1 MSLVQGFEIFA
12 RSFVETKEA
21 DEVAEEA
28 DGEEDIEEK
37 TTRAGTSDETA
48 EGKPLKQDESVQSSI
63 DEECPSQGWD
73 EHAKESE
80 RILIPLRDGS
90 TRHDVSERK
99 LAVAC

>member
-1 MSLVQGFEIFA
+1 MPWVRAFEIFA

-21 DEVAEEA
+21 DEVAEEV
-28 DGEEDIEEK
+28 EEDIEEK
-37 TTRAGTSDETA
+37 TTKAGTSDETA

-80 RILIPLRDGS
+80 TILIPLRDRS
-90 TRHDVSERK
+90 RRLDVSERK